1 VIREKLIFGFFVLTI
16 CLVFRDTMSFMLP
29 SFKKQ
34 PQSQNTLDEYR
45 EEVELSEGGQ
55 SVLSFLS
62 TSAWGNDI
70 FYDRTDIY
78 DNWFTL
84 TGITEFSDGRKAI
97 INNEILRLNER
108 VRGFTVKQ
116 ITENN
121 VVLKRNEY
129 YVTLNLVQ

>member
-1 VIREKLIFGFFVLTI
+1 MIREKLIFGFFVLTI
-16 CLVFRDTMSFMLP
+16 CLVFRDTMSFMVP
-29 SFKKQ
+29 SLQKQ
-34 PQSQNTLDEYR
+34 PQSQNTLDEYS
-45 EEVELSEGGQ
+45 EEVEALERGQ
-55 SVLSFLS
+55 SVSSFLS
-62 TSAWGNDI
+62 SSAWGNDI

-84 TGITEFSDGRKAI
+84 TGITAFSDGRKAI

-108 VRGFTVKQ
+108 VRGFTVTQ

>member
-1 VIREKLIFGFFVLTI
+1 
-16 CLVFRDTMSFMLP
+16 MSFMVP
-29 SFKKQ
+29 SLKKQ

-55 SVLSFLS
+55 SVLFFLS

>member
-1 VIREKLIFGFFVLTI
+1 MIREKLIFGFFVLTI

>member
-1 VIREKLIFGFFVLTI
+1 
-16 CLVFRDTMSFMLP
+16 MSFIIP
-29 SFKKQ
+29 SLQKQ

-45 EEVELSEGGQ
+45 EEVEPSEDIQ
-55 SVLSFLS
+55 SVLPFLS

-108 VRGFTVKQ
+108 VRGFTVKL

>member
-1 VIREKLIFGFFVLTI
+1 MIREKLIFGFFVLTI

-45 EEVELSEGGQ
+45 EEVELSEKGH

-84 TGITEFSDGRKAI
+84 TGITAFSDGRKAI

-108 VRGFTVKQ
+108 VRGFTVTQ

>member
-1 VIREKLIFGFFVLTI
+1 MIREKLIFGFFVLTI
-16 CLVFRDTMSFMLP
+16 CLVFRDTVSSVLP

-84 TGITEFSDGRKAI
+84 TGITAFSDGRKAI

-108 VRGFTVKQ
+108 VRGFTVTQ